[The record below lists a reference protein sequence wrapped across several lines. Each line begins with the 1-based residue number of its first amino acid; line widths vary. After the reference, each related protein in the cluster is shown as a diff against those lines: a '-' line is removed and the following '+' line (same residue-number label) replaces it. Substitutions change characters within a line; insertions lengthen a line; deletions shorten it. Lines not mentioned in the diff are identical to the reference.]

1 MSAGT
6 TAARQTFAWQNMQ
19 IIHTYQLQTLLVTA
33 AADGY
38 NIVVVIVIVIVI
50 WLDVGE
56 FLLLLCV
63 VGLTAAAD

>member
-1 MSAGT
+1 
-6 TAARQTFAWQNMQ
+6 MQ
-19 IIHTYQLQTLLVTA
+19 IIHTYHLQTLLVTA

-38 NIVVVIVIVIVI
+38 NIVVVIVIVVVI

>member
-1 MSAGT
+1 MSAGST
-6 TAARQTFAWQNMQ
+6 VARQTFAWWNMQ

-38 NIVVVIVIVIVI
+38 NIVVVIVI

-56 FLLLLCV
+56 FLLLLLSI

>member
-6 TAARQTFAWQNMQ
+6 TAARQTFAWWNMQ

-38 NIVVVIVIVIVI
+38 NIVVVI

>member
-6 TAARQTFAWQNMQ
+6 TAARQTFAWWNMQ

-38 NIVVVIVIVIVI
+38 NIVVVIVI

-56 FLLLLCV
+56 FLLLLLSI